1 MKLPE
6 LVARFVETQNAYDSE
21 AYVACFTDTAIVHDE
36 GRTHTGKEEIQAW
49 IEEANENYQTQV
61 KPLNYEVTGLNGV
74 LTAEVSG
81 TFPGSPAVLQFHLG
95 LKNDLIDSLK
105 VTG

>member
-6 LVARFVETQNAYDSE
+6 LVARFVETQNTFNSE
-21 AYVACFTDTAIVHDE
+21 AYVACFTETAIVHDE
-36 GRTHTGKEEIQAW
+36 GKVHTGKEEIKAW
-49 IEEANENYQTQV
+49 IEHANEAYQTSM
-61 KPLNYEVTGLNGV
+61 KPLDYEETGTRGV

-81 TFPGSPAVLQFHLG
+81 TFPGSPFALKFHLG
-95 LKNDLIDSLK
+95 LKDGLIDSLK

>member
-1 MKLPE
+1 MELPKLI
-6 LVARFVETQNAYDSE
+6 VRFIETQNNLDSK
-21 AYVACFTDTAIVHDE
+21 AYVACFTDSAIVHDE
-36 GRTHTGKEEIQAW
+36 GKTHKGKEEILLW
-49 IEEANENYQTQV
+49 IEHANAAYQSFM
-61 KPLNYEVTGLNGV
+61 KPLQYEESGTGAV

-81 TFPGSPAVLQFHLG
+81 TFPGSPAALKFHFG

>member
-6 LVARFVETQNAYDSE
+6 LVARFVDTQNTQDSK

-36 GRTHTGKEEIQAW
+36 GKTHTGKQEIQAW
-49 IEEANENYQTQV
+49 IEHANEAYQTLM
-61 KPLNYEVTGLNGV
+61 KPLDYEETGSAGI
-74 LTAEVSG
+74 LTAELSG
-81 TFPGSPAVLQFHLG
+81 TFPGSPIVLKFHLG
-95 LKNDLIDSLK
+95 LKDNLIDSLK